1 MRKNRSVQSLR
12 GFACLM
18 LVLYHMVGST
28 ALQGLRIHDGWLRVL
43 TDLLAVV
50 RMPLFAFLAGA
61 MYGYSRLRGKRLVT
75 DKFKRLIVPM
85 LTVGTL
91 FALVQYGVPGANR
104 PVQDLYLMHIVPVVH
119 YWFLESLF
127 LIFCLLAIVESAQPL
142 NSVLSWSI
150 AFLASL
156 FMYLM
161 HLGFIWFGILGA
173 TYLLPFFLLGLAF
186 TRLGWTALPGRA
198 WWGTML
204 IAGGCAALALLVVTD
219 NYANRFTPAVLLT
232 GLVLSAGLW
241 LRPPNAAWLAHIGD
255 HSMAIFL
262 FHVFFTAAARMV
274 LNRLGFTSV
283 APHLLVG
290 LLSGLMGPAALKS
303 AIAMS
308 PSLSQWLMGVSVRRE
323 QQKALAVVTIAQL
336 AKSTP

>member
-1 MRKNRSVQSLR
+1 MKNNRSVQSLR

-18 LVLYHMVGST
+18 LVLYHVVGST
-28 ALQGLRIHDGWLRVL
+28 ELQGLHIHDGWLRVL

-61 MYGYSRLRGKRLVT
+61 MYGRSRLRGKQVVV

-91 FALVQYGVPGANR
+91 FALVQYVIPGANQ
-104 PVQDLYLMHIVPVVH
+104 PVQDLYLIHIVPVAH

-127 LIFCLLAIVESAQPL
+127 LIFCLLAFVEFARPL

-150 AFLASL
+150 AFLTSI

-161 HLGFIWFGILGA
+161 HLGLIWFGILGA

-186 TRLGWTALPGRA
+186 TRFGWTALPGRA

-204 IAGGCAALALLVVTD
+204 IAGGCTALALIVVTD
-219 NYANRFTPAVLLT
+219 SYVNRFTPAMLLT
-232 GLVLSAGLW
+232 GLLLSAGLW
-241 LRPPNAAWLAHIGD
+241 LRPPSAAWLARIGD
-255 HSMAIFL
+255 HSMAMFL

-274 LNRLGFTSV
+274 LDRLGFKSV

-290 LLSGLMGPAALKS
+290 VLSGLLGPAAIQR
-303 AIAMS
+303 AIAPS
-308 PSLSQWLMGVSVRRE
+308 PLLNQWLMGAYTRRE
-323 QQKALAVVTIAQL
+323 QQKALVVATIPQL

>member
-1 MRKNRSVQSLR
+1 MKNNRSVQSLR

-18 LVLYHMVGST
+18 LVLYHVVGST
-28 ALQGLRIHDGWLRVL
+28 ELQGLRIHDGWLRVL

-61 MYGYSRLRGKRLVT
+61 MCGYSRLRGKQVVV

-91 FALVQYGVPGANR
+91 FALVQYGIPGANR
-104 PVQDLYLMHIVPVVH
+104 PVQDLYLIHIVPVAH
-119 YWFLESLF
+119 YWFLQSLF
-127 LIFCLLAIVESAQPL
+127 LIFCLLEIVEFVLPL
-142 NSVLSWSI
+142 NSVSSWSI
-150 AFLASL
+150 AFLTSA

-161 HLGFIWFGILGA
+161 HPGLIWFGILGA

-186 TRLGWTALPGRA
+186 TRFGWTALPGRA

-204 IAGGCAALALLVVTD
+204 IAGGCTALALMVVTD
-219 NYANRFTPAVLLT
+219 SYANRFTPAVLLT
-232 GLVLSAGLW
+232 GLTLSAGLW
-241 LRPPNAAWLAHIGD
+241 LRPPSAAWLARIGD

-262 FHVFFTAAARMV
+262 FHVFFTAAARMI
-274 LNRLGFTSV
+274 LNQLGFTSV
-283 APHLLVG
+283 ALHLLVG
-290 LLSGLMGPAALKS
+290 VLSGLLGPVALQRVV
-303 AIAMS
+303 ALS
-308 PSLSQWLMGVSVRRE
+308 PLLNLWLMGVSVRRE
-323 QQKALAVVTIAQL
+323 QQKALAVATNAQL